1 MCTIKT
7 RPGLHTHAQTPR
19 KEGHDSC
26 TNEQSVPTPYRR
38 QRTLHL
44 VLVHSQRREEE
55 FKIDRTETENN
66 QFRENIQR
74 KFYDWSIPSL
84 EHLTECWTWSVMKFW
99 SVEEADFVFK
109 LVITVDMW
117 ATFVRRSF
125 CFVLTMGDHSAQ
137 ISDSRDRV
145 IESCPRMEVS

>member
-7 RPGLHTHAQTPR
+7 RPGLHTRAQTPR
-19 KEGHDSC
+19 KEWHDSC

-38 QRTLHL
+38 QRIRHL
-44 VLVHSQRREEE
+44 VLVHSQRREEQ

-66 QFRENIQR
+66 QFKQNIQR
-74 KFYDWSIPSL
+74 NFTISRYRPWSIWQ
-84 EHLTECWTWSVMKFW
+84 CWTWSVMKFW

-125 CFVLTMGDHSAQ
+125 CFVLTMGAHSAQ